1 MQISTF
7 SKTPAIKRS
16 ICHSGA
22 QATLPDEKPL
32 STRASPMPPNRPSA
46 FPRHVTALIGSLML
60 ASATGQPIGANP
72 FPGNWSGAAQFQLN
86 VGGKVD
92 AAAHSVSDLALT
104 LDPKG
109 RVVGNAPEN
118 GCRFL
123 GITTPGTT
131 VQMINLDVT
140 LSACRYPAFNRRFN
154 GTIIWSPNS
163 QTGVLNLS
171 SNQIGLG
178 KAEIYDIKAT
188 LKK

>member
-1 MQISTF
+1 M
-7 SKTPAIKRS
+7 
-16 ICHSGA
+16 
-22 QATLPDEKPL
+22 PL
-32 STRASPMPPNRPSA
+32 NPSPVSSRL
-46 FPRHVTALIGSLML
+46 VTALIGTLLL
-60 ASATGQPIGANP
+60 ASATAQPTGGNP
-72 FPGNWSGAAQFQLN
+72 FPGTWSGTAQFQLN

-92 AAAHSVSDLALT
+92 AAAHSVSDLALI

-109 RVVGNAPEN
+109 RVVGQASEN

-123 GITTPGTT
+123 GITTPGAT

-163 QTGVLNLS
+163 QTGVLNLA
-171 SNQIGLG
+171 SNHIGLG

-188 LKK
+188 LRK

>member
-1 MQISTF
+1 M
-7 SKTPAIKRS
+7 
-16 ICHSGA
+16 
-22 QATLPDEKPL
+22 PL
-32 STRASPMPPNRPSA
+32 SHPFLPCRI
-46 FPRHVTALIGSLML
+46 VTALFAALTL
-60 ASATGQPIGANP
+60 TSATGQPAGGNP
-72 FPGNWSGAAQFQLN
+72 FPGNWSGTAQFQLN

-123 GITTPGTT
+123 GITTPGAT

-188 LKK
+188 LRK